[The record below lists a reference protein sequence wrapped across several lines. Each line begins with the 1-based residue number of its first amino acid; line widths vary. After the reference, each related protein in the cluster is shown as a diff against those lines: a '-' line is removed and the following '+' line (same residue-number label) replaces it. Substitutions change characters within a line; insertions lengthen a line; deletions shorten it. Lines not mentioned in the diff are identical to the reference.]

1 MVNLP
6 WTWVHLRGERVETEP
21 ARLHLER
28 LQRRTLLLR
37 HGPLVLMFTFSVGG
51 HIRILDALAARG
63 AACGARV
70 LRAVPVTHLRAAL
83 EARDRAHFVGEVA
96 LETIHT
102 LAVASARA
110 VLPFGAVL
118 RGNGRDV
125 TVGLLV

>member
-28 LQRRTLLLR
+28 LYRRTLLLR

-70 LRAVPVTHLRAAL
+70 LRAIPVTHLRAAL
-83 EARDRAHFVGEVA
+83 EARDRARAVGEVA
-96 LETIHT
+96 PDTVLTR
-102 LAVASARA
+102 AAAGARA
-110 VLPFGAVL
+110 VPPFRTVL
-118 RGNGRDV
+118 
-125 TVGLLV
+125 VGCECA